1 MPNLVHHIAGASLF
15 AAVAIPTRAAAQ
27 PPRSCN
33 SADPTTARAAV
44 YKARDRVWRAW
55 FGGDTATL
63 RSVLASDLMTIDGGA
78 RDWQGLDAAL
88 LGSAAFAASGSRL
101 ASIEFPRSR
110 IQHVG
115 NVVVVFSTYRLS
127 LETKM
132 GRTTQ
137 TGRASEV
144 FVCRRGVWLNS
155 SWHLS
160 DQPSS

>member
-1 MPNLVHHIAGASLF
+1 MPAG
-15 AAVAIPTRAAAQ
+15 AAAQ
-27 PPRSCN
+27 PSRSCN
-33 SADPTTARAAV
+33 SADTTTVRAAV
-44 YKARDRVWRAW
+44 YQARDRVWRAW
-55 FGGDTATL
+55 FGGDTAAL
-63 RSVLASDLMTIDGGA
+63 RSVLTSDLMTIDGGA
-78 RDWQGLDAAL
+78 RDWQDLGAAL
-88 LGSAAFAASGSRL
+88 RGSAAFAASGSRL
-101 ASIEFPRSR
+101 ASIEFPRSH

-127 LETKM
+127 LETTT

-137 TGRASEV
+137 SGRASEV